1 MKTFDYLAKD
11 GKGAVTKG
19 SIEATSQNAAAEAIE
34 AKSLTPISIK
44 EEGANNL
51 WAKLNAIGTIPS
63 SEKVMFS
70 RQLATL
76 IGAGIP
82 ISQAMHILVAQTENK
97 RLKRAAQD
105 VSADI
110 EGGLSLSA
118 ALEKA
123 KVIYSPLFVSMV
135 KAGEVGGTLDQTL
148 DRISD
153 EIEKEH
159 ELIAKIRG
167 AMAYPSVIMI
177 VMIIAMIVVVTMVI
191 PQMAKVFAEMGGKLP
206 PTTQFL
212 INLSN
217 FVKSYGIVVALVLAG
232 LIVGYRYLL
241 KNNPKFRY
249 FIHLCLLKLPIVG
262 KKVINKLNVTR
273 FAATLSSLLSSGVTV
288 LEALE
293 VAGDAL
299 TNEVYRK
306 NIKAAAEKV
315 KNGSGLS
322 EALKASSIFPV
333 IVIQMIAVGE
343 ETGTLDKI
351 LEKLS
356 SFYEKEVSNTVGN
369 LASIMEPLIMVVV
382 GLLVAFLVFAVMMP
396 IYSMTDM
403 FS

>member
-1 MKTFDYLAKD
+1 MKTFQYLAKD
-11 GKGAVTKG
+11 SKGQVTQG
-19 SIEATSQNAAAEAIE
+19 TIDATSQEAAAEALE
-34 AKSLTPISIK
+34 TKSLTPISVK
-44 EEGANNL
+44 EDGGNTL
-51 WAKLNAIGTIPS
+51 WSKLNTIGTIPS

-70 RQLATL
+70 RQLSTL

-97 RLKRAAQD
+97 RLKKATQE
-105 VSADI
+105 VSSDI

-123 KVIYSPLFVSMV
+123 KVIYSPLYVSMV

-148 DRISD
+148 ERISD
-153 EIEKEH
+153 EIEKDH

-167 AMAYPSVIMI
+167 AMAYPAVIMV
-177 VMIIAMIVVVTMVI
+177 VMVVAVIVVITLVI

-212 INLSN
+212 IDLSN
-217 FVKSYGIVVALVLAG
+217 FVKSYGIFLAIG
-232 LIVGYRYLL
+232 IAGFIFGYRYLL
-241 KNNPKFRY
+241 KNNAKFRY
-249 FIHLCLLKLPIVG
+249 FIHFGLLKMPILG
-262 KKVINKLNVTR
+262 KKVINKLNVSR
-273 FAATLSSLLSSGVTV
+273 FSSTLSSLLSSGVTV
-288 LEALE
+288 LEALD
-293 VAGDAL
+293 VSSDAL

-306 NIKAAAEKV
+306 NIKIAAEKV

-322 EALKASSIFPV
+322 DALKTSNIFPM
-333 IVIQMIAVGE
+333 IVIQMIAIGE

-356 SFYEKEVSNTVGN
+356 GFYQKEVSNTVAN
-369 LASIMEPLIMVVV
+369 LASIMEPMIMVVV